1 MSKNPREIIIQPHIT
16 EKGTHIT
23 EDANGYLFKVHR
35 KANKIEI
42 KDAIEEIFNVK
53 VRKVNTIYYKGKPK
67 SLGRYIGRRSDW
79 KKAIVYLE
87 PGESIKEFEVLQ

>member
-1 MSKNPREIIIQPHIT
+1 MSKNPREIIIQTLMT

-23 EDANGYLFKVHR
+23 EDANGYLFKVHI

-42 KDAIEEIFNVK
+42 KDAIEKIFDVK

-67 SLGRYIGRRSDW
+67 SLGRYSGRRSDW

-87 PGESIKEFEVLQ
+87 SGESIKEFEVLK